1 MPGIASSKPGGSPP
15 KNISRELRAGAARVS
30 VMATAVPTH
39 TRMLP
44 PTKAAGFWC
53 TQPSRTVLK
62 AGGRTNPL
70 PLHLFFAACTLR
82 ITRPPRASACTPASP
97 TLPHP
102 ARRHLTPRATDL
114 GDASLRCNKADRSR
128 GGGGGARV
136 RPAQWPQSDS
146 CYPSVRHHT
155 CFNHLFG
162 LRPGVAPLFKKPFRQ
177 EKFFVDAPKSGWMFF
192 CFLTRRRGAGRR
204 PCNKACSAY
213 RRSASATRVRARVAR
228 ICRARPRVAL
238 LGYFR
243 SLCVGEPSC

>member
-114 GDASLRCNKADRSR
+114 GDASIRCNKADRSR
-128 GGGGGARV
+128 
-136 RPAQWPQSDS
+136 SNLS
-146 CYPSVRHHT
+146 
-155 CFNHLFG
+155 
-162 LRPGVAPLFKKPFRQ
+162 
-177 EKFFVDAPKSGWMFF
+177 PK
-192 CFLTRRRGAGRR
+192 RGEL
-204 PCNKACSAY
+204 
-213 RRSASATRVRARVAR
+213 V
-228 ICRARPRVAL
+228 PRVHKIRDKICDPDKI
-238 LGYFR
+238 R
-243 SLCVGEPSC
+243 SPPYSPQLRQTERQTEPFFYLSVCGPHGGWPARCGSFAVRGSEAGAVSIRDLAPPARATPCRDSVDRCQVV

>member
-102 ARRHLTPRATDL
+102 ARRHLTPRDRP
-114 GDASLRCNKADRSR
+114 GDASIRCNKADRSR
-128 GGGGGARV
+128 SRG
-136 RPAQWPQSDS
+136 QKTK
-146 CYPSVRHHT
+146 C
-155 CFNHLFG
+155 LFSMTITDTWA
-162 LRPGVAPLFKKPFRQ
+162 VQ
-177 EKFFVDAPKSGWMFF
+177 
-192 CFLTRRRGAGRR
+192 
-204 PCNKACSAY
+204 
-213 RRSASATRVRARVAR
+213 RVAASGADASVGGLER
-228 ICRARPRVAL
+228 LEVSERLHDGRSPAGQVVTRQCDPGPVRRNVGCSVVCVGRPRT
-238 LGYFR
+238 
-243 SLCVGEPSC
+243 